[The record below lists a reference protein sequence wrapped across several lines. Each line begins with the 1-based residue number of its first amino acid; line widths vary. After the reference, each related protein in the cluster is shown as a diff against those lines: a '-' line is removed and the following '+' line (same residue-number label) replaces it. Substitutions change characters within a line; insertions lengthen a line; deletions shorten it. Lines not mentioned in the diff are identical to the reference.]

1 MLFEIERFSLFQT
14 SYLFYMASTV
24 NKRRIAKNTFF
35 LYIRMMIVMA
45 IGLYTSRAVLQN
57 LGVEDFGIYS
67 LIGGIVTM
75 FAFLNAV
82 INASTSRYITFAIGE
97 GDNNRLQSVFSIAQ
111 INHIMIAVIV
121 FILSEVIGLWL
132 VYNQLAIPADR
143 LDAAFWVMHFSI
155 LTCCLSIINAPLGST
170 IFAFEKI
177 NAYAIITTIVA
188 FLKLAAVIALYRST
202 YDKLIFYSFNL
213 LIVGIIE
220 WFINRIYC
228 YFNFKE
234 LKFKWVK
241 DSALRKEMLQFSGWS
256 FVSWGI
262 FTSYNQGITILL
274 NIFFGPVANAAR
286 GIAMQVYNNT
296 YSFCN
301 SFQGALNPQI
311 TKTFAVH
318 DFDNVKSLVFMSSKY
333 CYILLYSILFSLWL
347 CLDYVLKLWL
357 GVVPENVNSF
367 VVSILLVAL
376 VSTLNN
382 PLETAINA
390 YGKLRKIKTRNAVI
404 LLMIVPVAYL
414 YLKFSVTRVPA
425 FVFYIQLFFEFIVY
439 ISNLIY
445 IFPIIKLNLKQY
457 IRQIWIPLFLYS
469 ICVVPI
475 PLIIAYR
482 IGSFNFL
489 DVSIIV
495 SISLFVNAL
504 CAYFIAFTY
513 QERNMIKN
521 KVLNKIKSRRN
532 GA

>member
-1 MLFEIERFSLFQT
+1 
-14 SYLFYMASTV
+14 MASTV
-24 NKRRIAKNTFF
+24 DKKRIVKNTFF
-35 LYIRMMIVMA
+35 LYIRMMIVMV

-57 LGVEDFGIYS
+57 LGVEDFGIYN
-67 LIGGIVTM
+67 LIAGIVTM
-75 FAFLNAV
+75 FTFLNAV

-97 GDNNRLQSVFSIAQ
+97 GSKDKLQSVFSIAQ
-111 INHIMIAVIV
+111 MNHIMIAVLV
-121 FILSEVIGLWL
+121 FILSEIIGMWL
-132 VYNQLAIPADR
+132 VYNQLSIPANR

-188 FLKLAAVIALYRST
+188 FLKLAAVVALYWST

-213 LIVGIIE
+213 FIVGVIE
-220 WFINRIYC
+220 WFVNRIYC
-228 YFNFKE
+228 YFKFKD

-241 DSALRKEMLQFSGWS
+241 DRALHKDMLQFSGWS
-256 FVSWGI
+256 FVSWGV

-274 NIFFGPVANAAR
+274 NLFFGPVANAAR
-286 GIAMQVYNNT
+286 GIAMQVYNST

-311 TKTFAVH
+311 TKTFAAN
-318 DFDNVKSLVFMSSKY
+318 DLNNLKSLVFMSSKY

-357 GVVPENVNSF
+357 DVVPENTNSF
-367 VVSILLVAL
+367 VMAILLAAL

-382 PLETAINA
+382 PLETVINA
-390 YGKLRKIKTRNAVI
+390 YGKLRKIKIRNAVI
-404 LLMIVPVAYL
+404 LLMIIPVAYL
-414 YLKFSVTRVPA
+414 YLKFSATRVPA

-469 ICVVPI
+469 VCVVPI
-475 PLIIAYR
+475 PLIIAYQ

-489 DVSIIV
+489 DVSFIV
-495 SISLFVNAL
+495 FISLFVNAL

-513 QERNMIKN
+513 QEKNMIKN
-521 KVLNKIKSRRN
+521 KVLNKIKLHCN